1 MALAAG
7 TKLGPYEILLPL
19 GAGGMGEVYKARD
32 TRLDRTVAVKILPTH
47 LSSDP
52 EAKQRFDR
60 EARSISSLSHPN
72 ICPLFDVGHQ
82 DGTDYLVMEF
92 LEGETLAAR
101 ITRGP
106 LPTDQLLKIG
116 VELSDGLDRAHKTGV
131 VHRDLKP
138 ANVMLTKSGAKLMD
152 FGLAKAT
159 EEAVTPASSLTQ
171 TLNSPGSATP
181 LTQAGMV
188 VGTFQYMS
196 PEQVEGK
203 PADTRSDIFSLGALL
218 YEMASGKRPFD
229 GRTTASVIAA
239 ILERD
244 PAPIST
250 IQPTSPAS
258 LDRLVKSCLAKDPD
272 DRWQTAHDVKLQ
284 LQNLRDSVS
293 QSAYSGTGEA
303 LAVQAGTAAAQAA
316 RTRRNRDTALLVL
329 GTMLVSALVFSA
341 LGYVA
346 HAPRPET
353 VLQAAINLP
362 PGAAFDKFDLSIA
375 LSPDGSKLAFVARDS
390 NGEQS
395 LWVRPLDSPNA
406 RSLPGAAGGEMPFW
420 SPDSR
425 SIGFFADGKL
435 KRVDVATGNAATI
448 CEAPSAR
455 GGSWG
460 NQGTIAFAA
469 HNTGP
474 LSVVPATGGTP
485 VTATDVGDDA
495 GSDRLPWFLPDGV
508 HALFVR
514 SKAVAFAKNSIGLV
528 DTKTREVKILFES
541 DSQPEYA
548 EPGYVL
554 FLQAGSLV
562 AQPFDAKKL
571 ATAGDP
577 FPVVQEVTL
586 YKARRSAQF
595 SVANNGTLVY
605 VHDTGT
611 VMQQLAWYDL
621 ESGREL
627 AKIGEPARFTS
638 YALSP
643 DDDRVVASIAS
654 TSNSAVDSS
663 AALWM
668 YEVKQNSSSRFTFGE
683 GSFRLPIWST
693 DGRSVF
699 YEQISDAF
707 ALYRKAASGG
717 ADPVAIPLPGASNFA
732 ADAVSPDG
740 AWLAVSGQRPRF
752 FQVDMVPLVPGRTS
766 YTFVSEKA
774 NVRGLTFSPDGKWA
788 SYLSDE
794 TGKYQLYVVPF
805 PGPGGR
811 WQISK
816 DGAPR
821 GGWTKIP
828 NRLMYMGTDDK
839 FYVADVAEKNGE
851 IEVRS
856 AHVVFGGEKLL
867 SADSTLRASL
877 GVVQSTL
884 ARDVKRILLAAPAAG
899 GSQAALQL
907 ITNWPLA
914 AKNR

>member
-1 MALAAG
+1 MTLAAG
-7 TKLGPYEILLPL
+7 TKLGPYEMISPL
-19 GAGGMGEVYKARD
+19 GAGGMGEVYRARD

-47 LSSDP
+47 LSDDP

-72 ICPLFDVGHQ
+72 ICQLFDVGHQ

-106 LPTDQLLKIG
+106 LPTDQWLKIG
-116 VELSDGLDRAHKTGV
+116 VELCDGLDRAHKTGV

-181 LTQAGMV
+181 LTQAGTV
-188 VGTFQYMS
+188 VGTFQYMA

-203 PADTRSDIFSLGALL
+203 PADTRSDIFSLGAVL
-218 YEMASGKRPFD
+218 YEMATGKRAFD
-229 GRTTASVIAA
+229 GKTTASVIAA

-303 LAVQAGTAAAQAA
+303 AAVHAGTAAAQAA
-316 RTRRNRDTALLVL
+316 RTRRNRDTTLLVL

-346 HAPRPET
+346 HAPKPET

-375 LSPDGSKLAFVARDS
+375 LSPDGSKLAFVSRDV
-390 NGEQS
+390 NGDES
-395 LWVRPLDSPNA
+395 VWVRPLDSPNA
-406 RSLPGAAGGEMPFW
+406 QSVPGTAGGAMPFW

-435 KRVDVATGNAATI
+435 KRVDVATGNAATV

-460 NQGTIAFAA
+460 SQGTIVFAS

-474 LSVVPATGGTP
+474 LSVVSASGGTP
-485 VTATDVGDDA
+485 VVATDVGDDA
-495 GSDRLPWFLPDGV
+495 GTDRLPWFLPDGV

-514 SKAVAFAKNSIGLV
+514 SKAIAFARNSIGLV
-528 DTKTREVKILFES
+528 NTKTREVKILFES

-554 FLQAGSLV
+554 YLHDGSLV

-571 ATAGDP
+571 AAAGDP
-577 FPVVQEVTL
+577 FPVVQDVTL
-586 YKARRSAQF
+586 NKARRSAQF
-595 SVANNGTLVY
+595 SVANNGTVVY

-611 VMQQLAWYDL
+611 MVRQLAWYDL

-627 AKIGEPARFTS
+627 AKIGEPARISS

-643 DDDRVVASIAS
+643 DDGRVVASIAS
-654 TSNSAVDSS
+654 TTNSAADSS

-668 YEVKQNSSSRFTFGE
+668 FELKQNSLSRFTFGD
-683 GSFRLPIWST
+683 GSFRAPVWSA

-699 YEQISDAF
+699 YEQIKEEYT
-707 ALYRKAASGG
+707 LYRKAASGG
-717 ADPVAIPLPGASNFA
+717 SDAVAVPLPGASNFA
-732 ADAVSPDG
+732 GDAASPDG

-752 FQVDMVPLVPGRTS
+752 FQIDMLPLVPGKTE
-766 YTFVSEKA
+766 YTFASEKA

-816 DGAPR
+816 DGAMR
-821 GGWTKIP
+821 GGWTKLT
-828 NRLMYMGTDDK
+828 NKLLYTGTDDRL
-839 FYVADVAEKNGE
+839 YLADVSEKNGG
-851 IEVRS
+851 IDVLSTRIL
-856 AHVVFGGEKLL
+856 FGGEKLPN
-867 SADSTLRASL
+867 ADSMLTAAL
-877 GVVQSTL
+877 GGVESML
-884 ARDVKRILLAAPAAG
+884 AHDGKRIVLAVPLPG
-899 GSQAALQL
+899 GSQSVLQL
-907 ITNWPLA
+907 ITNWPVA